1 MKKILFAFMVTFSIA
16 VFAQQKTV
24 TGSVIDET
32 GMPLPGASILEKGT
46 SNGVQTDFDGNFKI
60 SVTNENSVLEI
71 SYIGY
76 AKKEIS
82 VGNQT
87 KLSIRLEEDAASL
100 DEIVII
106 GYGSVK
112 KKDLTGS
119 VSVIKANEALMAPV
133 ASVQDALQG
142 RASGVQVTSNGGAPG
157 TAPDIII
164 RGGNSI
170 TGGNAPLYVID
181 GFVGAGNLSSLN
193 PNDIES
199 MQVLKDASSTAIYG
213 ARGTNGVILIT
224 TKKGKTGKPVVNFK
238 ASSGIQTLPNELDVQ
253 SSLELATWY
262 NNITPDQNNL
272 PYDLDNLPG
281 TETNWQDAMTRPAQI
296 SDYQLSVSGGSDKTK
311 YYVSTGLLSQ
321 EGIVLGS
328 DFNRYS
334 LRANIDTNIS
344 KVFKAGVNIAL
355 SRTERDGNDVNFQ
368 SLLRAD
374 PSKPVYDDEG
384 NYFNNNNPIFGN
396 LSNHLLADA
405 ELNQDDTTLDKIFIN
420 TYIQAALTD
429 DLVLKSTFN
438 GDFLYSKRH
447 RFEPSS
453 NPSNINNNNALASA
467 NVNTFNDTNFLNE
480 NTLNYKKVFGDHSL
494 SVLGAVTFQT
504 HSRETTALSVT
515 QIPSD
520 GVGVNNLALT
530 SLTSVTNVSTGY
542 TEDHLIGLLG
552 RVQYG
557 YKDKYLLTASLRRD
571 GSSRL
576 GMNNRWHNFPSVG
589 LAWKVKEESFMQ
601 NIDVIDNLKIRMSYG
616 KTGNQGA
623 NPFVT
628 IANFNT
634 INNTII
640 IDPSATETVPGITIG
655 QLAKPNLGWETTDQ
669 YDLGLEFSM
678 FNRRFSGEVDL
689 YYKKTTDLLLNEPQL
704 GITGFDTQLT
714 NIGAVENKGID
725 VTLNGVFVKT
735 DDFKWDASL
744 TISKYEN
751 EVLDLGQSTFI
762 ETKRLGAPAND
773 RSSELRVGQP
783 FGVFVGAIY
792 DGFDPAT
799 GEAIFRD
806 ISGPDGVPDGV
817 YTAEFDDTIIGN
829 ANPDF
834 YGGFQTN
841 FKYKNFDLATF
852 FTFSVGNENYNE
864 EFFRAI
870 ETTVNSFA
878 EIRNNMWTPQNMEN
892 ALYPGF
898 DTYNYDRSSSLYI
911 QDASYLRLTTLQ
923 LGYSFPKDIIKGVSN
938 FRTYITGTNL
948 FLLKSDD
955 YLGFDP
961 DVNTGSGLQ
970 RGFDGIGYPKNR
982 SILFGID
989 VTF

>member
-1 MKKILFAFMVTFSIA
+1 MKRILFAFMVTLSLSVFS
-16 VFAQQKTV
+16 QQKTV
-24 TGSVIDET
+24 TGSVTDET

-46 SNGVQTDFDGNFKI
+46 TNGTQSDFDGNFSIKV
-60 SVTNENSVLEI
+60 SNENSILEI
-71 SYIGY
+71 SFVGFKNQEVSVNG
-76 AKKEIS
+76 KK
-82 VGNQT
+82 V
-87 KLSIRLEEDAASL
+87 LSLILQEDSSTL

-119 VSVIKANEALMAPV
+119 VSVIKTDDALMAPV

-181 GFVGAGNLSSLN
+181 GFVGAGNISSLN

-199 MQVLKDASSTAIYG
+199 MQILKDASSTAIYG

-224 TKKGKTGKPVVNFK
+224 TKKGKIGKPVVNVK
-238 ASSGIQTLPNELDVQ
+238 ASSGIQTLPNEIDVQ
-253 SSLELATWY
+253 SSLELATWN
-262 NNITPDQNNL
+262 NNITPDQNSLPFDLNNL
-272 PYDLDNLPG
+272 PS
-281 TETNWQDAMTRPAQI
+281 TETNWQDVMTRPAQM
-296 SDYQLSVSGGSDKTK
+296 SDYQLSVRGGSDNTQ

-321 EGIVLGS
+321 EGIVIGS

-334 LRANIDTNIS
+334 LRANIDTKIS
-344 KVFKAGVNIAL
+344 KVFKAGVNLSL
-355 SRTERDGNDVNFQ
+355 SRTDRDGNDVNFQ
-368 SLLRAD
+368 TLLRAD
-374 PSKPVYDDEG
+374 PSKPVYDENG
-384 NYFNNNNPIFGN
+384 NYFNENNPIFGN
-396 LSNHLLADA
+396 ESSHLLADA

-429 DLVLKSTFN
+429 NLVLKSTFN

-447 RFEPSS
+447 RFEPST
-453 NPSNINNNNALASA
+453 NPSKINNNNALASA
-467 NVNTFNDTNFLNE
+467 IINTFNDTNFLNE
-480 NTLNYKKVFGDHSL
+480 NTLNFTETYGNHSL
-494 SVLGAVTFQT
+494 NLLGAVTFQT
-504 HSRETTALSVT
+504 HNRESSTTSASE
-515 QIPSD
+515 IPSD
-520 GVGVNNLALT
+520 GVGVNAVQLAPAE
-530 SLTSVTNVSTGY
+530 SVSISTGY
-542 TEDHLIGLLG
+542 TENHLIGLLA
-552 RVQYG
+552 RVQYS
-557 YKDKYLLTASLRRD
+557 YKDKYLLTASVRRD

-576 GMNNRWHNFPSVG
+576 GLNNRWENFPSVG
-589 LAWKVKEESFMQ
+589 LAWKVKEEPFLQ
-601 NIDVIDNLKIRMSYG
+601 NIDVIDNLKVRMSYG

-628 IANFNT
+628 ISNFG
-634 INNTII
+634 IVNNTILV
-640 IDPSATETVPGITIG
+640 DGVTVPGITQG

-669 YDLGLEFSM
+669 YDLGIEFSL

-689 YYKKTTDLLLNEPQL
+689 YYKKTKDLLLNEPQL
-704 GITGFDTQLT
+704 GFTGFGTQLT

-725 VTLNGVFVKT
+725 ITLNGVFVKT

-744 TISKYEN
+744 TVSKYEN

-762 ETKRLGAPAND
+762 ETKRLTAPAND

-792 DGFDPAT
+792 DGFDPET
-799 GEAIFRD
+799 GKAIFRD
-806 ISGPDGVPDGV
+806 ISGPDGVPDGE
-817 YTAEFDDTIIGN
+817 YTAEYDDTIIGN

-898 DTYNYDRSSSLYI
+898 DTYNYDRSSSLYV
-911 QDASYLRLTTLQ
+911 QDASYLRLTSLQ
-923 LGYSFPKDIIKGVSN
+923 LGYSFPKGLIKGVSN

-948 FLLKSDD
+948 LLLKSDD

-961 DVNTGSGLQ
+961 DVNTGSGLA
-970 RGFDGIGYPKNR
+970 RGFDNIGYPKNR